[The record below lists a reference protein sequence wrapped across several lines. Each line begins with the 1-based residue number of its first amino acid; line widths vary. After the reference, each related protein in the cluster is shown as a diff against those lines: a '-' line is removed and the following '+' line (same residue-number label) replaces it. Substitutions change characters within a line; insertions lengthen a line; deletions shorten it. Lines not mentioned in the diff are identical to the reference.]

1 MDLGASTVW
10 WLTTGVLVAA
20 ELATGTFYL
29 LMLALGAAAAALAAH
44 AGLGSNAQ
52 QVLAAV
58 VGGGAIAL
66 WHWRQ
71 RRKPGAPPASANRD
85 INLDIGSHVK
95 VEHWHPD
102 GTARV
107 QYRGAGWDARYV
119 GTGAP
124 APGEHVVHS
133 VEGNRLMLDRPRA

>member
-10 WLTTGVLVAA
+10 WLVTGVLVAA

-44 AGLGSNAQ
+44 AGLGASAQ

-66 WHWRQ
+66 WHWRRRQ
-71 RRKPGAPPASANRD
+71 RPDAPPASANRD
-85 INLDIGSHVK
+85 VLLDVGSSVK
-95 VEHWHPD
+95 VEHWHAD

-107 QYRGAGWDARYV
+107 HYRGAGWDARWV
-119 GTGAP
+119 GAGAP
-124 APGEHVVHS
+124 SAGAHVVRS
-133 VEGNRLMLDRPRA
+133 VEGNRLMLDRAEP